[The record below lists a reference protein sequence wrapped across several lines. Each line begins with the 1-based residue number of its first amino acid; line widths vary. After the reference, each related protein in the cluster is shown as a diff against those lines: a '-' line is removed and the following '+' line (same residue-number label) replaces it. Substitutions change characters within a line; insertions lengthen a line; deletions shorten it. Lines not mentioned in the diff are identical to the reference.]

1 MKNAMMYYSVSN
13 NKNYRNGVAM
23 LESKSIA
30 NHVTD
35 FIPLSSRVMMIKI
48 KTNYWAFNIIQICTL
63 TADKDE
69 NTFGEWYNEVGEL
82 LKTTKTKR
90 K

>member
-48 KTNYWAFNIIQICTL
+48 KTNY
-63 TADKDE
+63 
-69 NTFGEWYNEVGEL
+69 
-82 LKTTKTKR
+82 
-90 K
+90 